1 MRRPVVSDKIILDQ
15 LKEYFERYWDG
26 HKSIP
31 KFKLIKNKF
40 DLSIYKINKLMDVLA
55 NTGFLIKKYNHYYL
69 NEKSNGHKKKFSFK
83 EIKEKVTEK
92 KNDIVLVVLRFLMI
106 IIGLGAIILSIYYT
120 SIWLF
125 SFLPGG
131 LAILLSSIMVAFSVA
146 AFECIIIF
154 KENNQRILIV
164 IFSAIWLIVLCFSM
178 TSTVA
183 GQYNARMK
191 TEISNFSKKSE
202 EIHSSSVLKSYIND
216 EEEIQKQMDQ
226 KNKRLDY
233 LNGFII
239 SFTIEMLK
247 EKENKRLYNQAADE
261 LHRLENELRILRDN
275 LEAKRQRRRDYLE
288 DQKESGVNVVA
299 AEAEEKASA
308 SFYVWLAGIFSI
320 DAVLIEFWLSVFPA
334 VFIDIIAPLA
344 VAVGMFLKRK
354 ENK

>member
-1 MRRPVVSDKIILDQ
+1 MSDKIVLDQ
-15 LKEYFERYWDG
+15 LKEYFKRYWDN

-31 KFKLIKNKF
+31 KFKLIKKKF
-40 DLSIYKINKLMDVLA
+40 DLSIYKINKLMDVLS

-69 NEKSNGHKKKFSFK
+69 NEKENGHKKKFSFK
-83 EIKEKVTEK
+83 EIKEKVKEK
-92 KNDIVLVVLRFLMI
+92 KNDIVLIVLRILMV
-106 IIGLGAIILSIYYT
+106 IIGIGAIILSIYYT

-154 KENNQRILIV
+154 KENKQGVLIG
-164 IFSAIWLIVLCFSM
+164 IFSFIWLIVLCFSM
-178 TSTVA
+178 VSTVA

-191 TEISNFSKKSE
+191 AEIDDFSKNSD
-202 EIHSSSVLKSYIND
+202 EIHSSSILKSYIND
-216 EEEIQKQMDQ
+216 EEDIQKQMDQ

-247 EKENKRLYNQAADE
+247 ERENKRLQNQAVEE
-261 LHRLENELRILRDN
+261 LHRIENELRILRND
-275 LEAKRQRRRDYLE
+275 LEEKRRIQRDYLE
-288 DQKESGVNVVA
+288 RQKESGVNVVA
-299 AEAEEKASA
+299 AEAEEEVSA
-308 SFYVWLAGIFSI
+308 SFYVWLAGIFGI

-354 ENK
+354 EKE